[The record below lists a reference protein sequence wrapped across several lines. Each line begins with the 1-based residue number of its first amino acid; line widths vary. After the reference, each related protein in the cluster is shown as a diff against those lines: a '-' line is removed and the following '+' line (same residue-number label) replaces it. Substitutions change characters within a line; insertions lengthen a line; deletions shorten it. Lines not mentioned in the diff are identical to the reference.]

1 MSVETCGRADV
12 EAFRPH
18 PFRPNSQLFA
28 FSAHRG
34 APRARHSQVIGFR
47 AAQRGPASAE
57 AVLKRMTSEQS
68 PAPTKTAMATA
79 ARSSFMCVLPA
90 TFPEVLAGC
99 NPNIVRPVVIER
111 DLFHPPPPFFLAP
124 TISLRSRARPDRTQ
138 AGLSRIE
145 MVSAHQTVSGP
156 LGSGKIME
164 HL

>member
-18 PFRPNSQLFA
+18 PFRPNPQLFA

-57 AVLKRMTSEQS
+57 AVLKRMTWNR
-68 PAPTKTAMATA
+68 
-79 ARSSFMCVLPA
+79 ARPRPKRRWPLLQEVASCVCSLPH
-90 TFPEVLAGC
+90 FLEVLAGC

-138 AGLSRIE
+138 AGLPRIE